1 MKKKIRIVYEITF
14 TTAVDLEV
22 EEQDLADLMNTRDL
36 NTLKEYD
43 IGDEELWEQAMDGGY
58 TESDWCIVDEK
69 DKVIIPYEI
78 SSHMYGQ

>member
-43 IGDEELWEQAMDGGY
+43 IGDEELWERAMDGAY
-58 TESDWCIVDEK
+58 TESDWCVTDEE
-69 DKVIIPYEI
+69 DKVIIP
-78 SSHMYGQ
+78 MYGQ